1 VRDFLENKN
10 IPRQP
15 KMMSRKL
22 LMTIAVIF
30 LGLAWN
36 NKSLLATINT
46 VFENPQTPELAQKDD
61 FARLSV
67 FQDTKKSL
75 TVLRN
80 NCGPRAIEMALS
92 LLKKSRNDPS
102 REILKG
108 FQKDIGV
115 LGASPAMMQDF
126 IEELRPE
133 GLKSEGYDT
142 SKLTQEEFVN
152 FLINS
157 LNEKKVPIVLIK
169 TDLSFHWIVVNAIGT
184 ENGLNF
190 VEFVEDLYDPDTGK
204 IVNTAYLRIPIE
216 EFYKRANF
224 DLPIIKSLI
233 KPTTFTVS
241 AD

>member
-1 VRDFLENKN
+1 
-10 IPRQP
+10 
-15 KMMSRKL
+15 M
-22 LMTIAVIF
+22 
-30 LGLAWN
+30 
-36 NKSLLATINT
+36 
-46 VFENPQTPELAQKDD
+46 
-61 FARLSV
+61 
-67 FQDTKKSL
+67 
-75 TVLRN
+75 LRN

-184 ENGLNF
+184 ENDLNF